1 MCCAIIF
8 LGGSSGSTPPVDD
21 GYYDDYASGGDVCW
35 KQSGAVPDGWIVM
48 SIADVKRNQ
57 AKCRGTLGDW
67 DIVALQDGT
76 IDGKGYGYKY
86 HQNDSRRCTI
96 GTKLLM
102 EDDGR
107 LDRDAFINC

>member
-1 MCCAIIF
+1 M
-8 LGGSSGSTPPVDD
+8 
-21 GYYDDYASGGDVCW
+21 CW
-35 KQSGAVPDGWIVM
+35 KTSGEVPDGWIMM

-86 HQNDSRRCTI
+86 HQGDSRRCTI

-107 LDRDAFINC
+107 SDISMGCGDVCYKKSGDIPYGYIVMSIADV